1 MRESAPLAA
10 AVPRTSAAARGSS
23 RMPIAMARK
32 ALPHESTWKRPS
44 SVGSDFGSAHHQA
57 GMVTSPSVADHAVTT
72 IMKSAMPTGSSS
84 RCQARSFHVDGS
96 EKSAFRRSTNLP
108 FDDR

>member
-1 MRESAPLAA
+1 
-10 AVPRTSAAARGSS
+10 
-23 RMPIAMARK
+23 MARK

-44 SVGSDFGSAHHQA
+44 SVGSDSGSAHHQA
-57 GMVTSPSVADHAVTT
+57 GMVISPSVADHAVTT
-72 IMKSAMPTGSSS
+72 IAKSAMPTGSSS

-96 EKSAFRRSTNLP
+96 EKSALRRATNLP